1 MQFCRSV
8 RGYFIALICK
18 DLSSSGDCV
27 SWKLPKQSFLANRV
41 QDTVRQSTDSH
52 VQVQLA
58 VIHLPPH
65 CLGRRSQWCTYGK
78 SSCPHHTCN
87 HFSIDFSISN
97 SEVKHDYV
105 DFKDLAATQWLNIC
119 YFVRKTHI
127 RKILGSFR
135 YRKSANFFGVTV
147 RESRIHRFC
156 NCKSATFS
164 PFKS

>member
-8 RGYFIALICK
+8 TRLLHSTYLQGPLGGLCILEAAKTKF
-18 DLSSSGDCV
+18 LS
-27 SWKLPKQSFLANRV
+27 KQSPRHCA
-41 QDTVRQSTDSH
+41 TVYRQSCSGP
-52 VQVQLA
+52 A
-58 VIHLPPH
+58 GCYPPSSP
-65 CLGRRSQWCTYGK
+65 LSRSPVTVMYSK

-87 HFSIDFSISN
+87 HFSIDFCISN
-97 SEVKHDYV
+97 SEVKHDYI
-105 DFKDLAATQWLNIC
+105 DFKDLAANQWLNIC

-135 YRKSANFFGVTV
+135 YRKSANFLGVPV
-147 RESRIHRFC
+147 RESRILRFFY